1 VTKQAELIE
10 ALCEEFG
17 RGLKLILPE
26 KLYGAYVYGAAA
38 FPDDLPTG
46 DIDFHV
52 ILTEPLNGGERSRLY
67 EMHDRLAREY
77 PPLGVDMDGYYI
89 LLSEARRRQPP
100 RSQMWQR
107 ATDQSWALH
116 RAHILA
122 GRVIIL
128 RGPEPEEIYQPATWQ
143 ELNRA
148 LQKEL
153 RYVKEHLKEYPGY
166 SILQLCRLIYS
177 YRTRDVVVSK
187 AQAVEWARTALP
199 EWKRHVELAAKWYA
213 GRTSTEEQ
221 RFMIEGLEDLLAA
234 AVIRIEKA
242 KGSDQ

>member
-1 VTKQAELIE
+1 MSKQAESIDS
-10 ALCEEFG
+10 LCMEFG
-17 RGLKLILPE
+17 DGLELILPG
-26 KLYGAYVYGAAA
+26 KLYGAYVYGAVA

-52 ILTEPLNGGERSRLY
+52 ILTEPLDDGERSRLY

-89 LLSEARRRQPP
+89 LLSDARRRQPP
-100 RSQMWQR
+100 RSEMWQR

-128 RGPEPEEIYQPATWQ
+128 RGPEPKKIYQPATWQ

-153 RYVKEHLKEYPGY
+153 RYVEEHLVEYPGY
-166 SILQLCRLIYS
+166 SVLQLCRLIYS
-177 YRTRDVVVSK
+177 YQTRDVVVSK
-187 AQAVEWARTALP
+187 AQAAEWARTALP
-199 EWKRHVELAAKWYA
+199 EWKRYVELATKWYA
-213 GRTSTEEQ
+213 GQTSPEGQ

-234 AVIRIEKA
+234 AILRIEKA
-242 KGSDQ
+242 KGSDR